1 MMQGSNRN
9 SKIPAKICMM
19 PVLNTV
25 ANFLYK
31 DYTKNK
37 NRTFFTAV
45 DAQRFGGLPEYV
57 NQLKR
62 ENVR

>member
-1 MMQGSNRN
+1 
-9 SKIPAKICMM
+9 MM
-19 PVLNTV
+19 PVPKMKL
-25 ANFLYK
+25 FMQRLSEKYK
-31 DYTKNK
+31 YEI
-37 NRTFFTAV
+37 FFAV

>member
-1 MMQGSNRN
+1 MHRLL
-9 SKIPAKICMM
+9 K
-19 PVLNTV
+19 NTNM
-25 ANFLYK
+25 NFA
-31 DYTKNK
+31 
-37 NRTFFTAV
+37 AV